1 MSDFTSSFWDFY
13 IGIITLVSIAA
24 CALLLQSMSRR
35 RVASDPDQTGHVWD
49 EDLVENNNALPRW
62 WIWLFW
68 ITIFFSLVY
77 LWFYPGL
84 GSREGAWKW
93 SSTGAYQAEMAKAEQ
108 DLAPMYDKFTSAS
121 VEQLS
126 SDPAAQALGQRLFL
140 NHCAQCHASDGAGS
154 RGFPNLTDRDW
165 LYGGEPAAIK
175 TSILDGRN
183 GVMPPLGAALGA
195 EGTKDVAHY
204 VRSLSGLTADS
215 IRVVRGKELYAQNCA
230 ACHGADGKGNPAL
243 GAPNLSDKIW
253 LYGSTEPVIIE
264 TISKGRNNQ
273 MPAHR
278 DFLGE
283 ARVHVL
289 AAYVYGLSRPEA
301 KR

>member
-24 CALLLQSMSRR
+24 CGLLLQSMSRR

-93 SSTGAYQAEMAKAEQ
+93 SSTGAYQAEMAKAERE
-108 DLAPMYDKFTSAS
+108 LAPMYEKFTSAS
-121 VEQLS
+121 VEQLA

-195 EGTKDVAHY
+195 EGTKDVANY

-264 TISKGRNNQ
+264 TINKGRNNQ

>member
-13 IGIITLVSIAA
+13 ISIITLVSIAA
-24 CALLLQSMSRR
+24 CAVLLQSMSRK

-68 ITIFFSLVY
+68 ITIMFSLAY

-84 GSREGAWKW
+84 GAREGAWKW
-93 SSTGAYQAEMAKAEQ
+93 SSTGAYQEEMAKAERE
-108 DLAPMYDKFTSAS
+108 LAPMYEKFTSTPI
-121 VEQLS
+121 EQLAA
-126 SDPAAQALGQRLFL
+126 DPAAQALGQRLFL
-140 NHCAQCHASDGAGS
+140 NQCAQCHASDGAGS
-154 RGFPNLTDRDW
+154 RGFPNLTDNDW

-175 TSILDGRN
+175 ASILDGRN
-183 GVMPPLGAALGA
+183 GVMPPFAQLGT
-195 EGTKDVAHY
+195 EGVKDTAHY

-215 IRVVRGKELYAQNCA
+215 IRVVRGKELYTQNCA
-230 ACHGADGKGNPAL
+230 ACHGAEGKGNTAL
-243 GAPNLSDKIW
+243 GAPNLADKIW

-264 TISKGRNNQ
+264 TINKGRNNQ

-289 AAYVYGLSRPEA
+289 TAYVYGLSRPEL

>member
-13 IGIITLVSIAA
+13 VAAITLISIAA
-24 CALLLQSMSRR
+24 CGVLLQSMSRR
-35 RVASDPDQTGHVWD
+35 RVPSDPNQTGHVWD

-77 LWFYPGL
+77 LFLYPGL

-93 SSTGAYQAEMAKAEQ
+93 SSTGEYRAEAARAEAE
-108 DLAPMYDKFTSAS
+108 LAPMYASFTGTP
-121 VEQLS
+121 VEALAR
-126 SDPAAQALGQRLFL
+126 DPAAQALGQRLFL

-154 RGFPNLTDRDW
+154 KGFPNLTDRDW
-165 LYGGEPAAIK
+165 LYGGDPATLK
-175 TSILDGRN
+175 TTILEGRN
-183 GVMPPLGAALGA
+183 GVMPPFASLG
-195 EGTKDVAHY
+195 EQQVKDAAHY
-204 VRSLSGLTADS
+204 VRSLSGLTVDS
-215 IRVVRGKELYAQNCA
+215 LRVARGRDVFMGACA

-243 GAPNLSDKIW
+243 GAPNLSDKSW
-253 LYGSTEPVIIE
+253 LYGSAEPVIIE
-264 TISKGRNNQ
+264 TINKGRNNM

-289 AAYVYGLSRPEA
+289 AAYVYGLSHPEA
-301 KR
+301 KK

>member
-24 CALLLQSMSRR
+24 CALLLQSMSRK

-68 ITIFFSLVY
+68 ITIVFSLVY

-84 GSREGAWKW
+84 GTREGAWKW
-93 SSTGAYQAEMAKAEQ
+93 SSTGAYKEEMAKAESE
-108 DLAPMYDKFTSAS
+108 LAPMYNKFTSTP
-121 VEQLS
+121 VEQLAA
-126 SDPAAQALGQRLFL
+126 DPAAQALGQRLFL
-140 NHCAQCHASDGAGS
+140 NQCAQCHASDGAGS

-183 GVMPPLGAALGA
+183 GVMPPFATVLGP
-195 EGTKDVAHY
+195 EGVKDTAHY
-204 VRSLSGLTADS
+204 VRSLSGLTSDS
-215 IRVVRGKELYAQNCA
+215 IRVVRGKELYAGNCA
-230 ACHGADGKGNPAL
+230 ACHGADGKGNTAM
-243 GAPNLSDKIW
+243 GAPNLTDKIW

-264 TISKGRNNQ
+264 TINKGRNNQ

-289 AAYVYGLSRPEA
+289 AAYVYGLSRQ
-301 KR
+301 K